1 MRYAW
6 FGGNVIKIKAAKG
19 EKNGTDMFLLF
30 CPYLEKESGNEWG
43 LRAFFGQFR
52 VIYFCECFNFGNVS
66 VLFKFLAEQI
76 RVISIICG
84 EKIRFN

>member
-19 EKNGTDMFLLF
+19 KREQAWFCC
-30 CPYLEKESGNEWG
+30 CPYLERNQVMSGV
-43 LRAFFGQFR
+43 LHAFFGQFR
-52 VIYFCECFNFGNVS
+52 VIYFCDCFNFGKFS

-76 RVISIICG
+76 
-84 EKIRFN
+84 